1 MGFKKKTKVTTEFSS
16 ASMTDMIF
24 LLLIFFML
32 TSGLVAPN
40 SLNLKLPG
48 STQSKAQI
56 DSKTTDVGIT
66 KSGNYYLNGKRKTST
81 EIESE
86 LEKRAKAS
94 SDKLDITISPEPGT
108 PVKYV
113 AMVMDIAM
121 RFEINAILVTEEK
134 K

>member
-1 MGFKKKTKVTTEFSS
+1 MGFKKKNKVTTEFSS

-48 STQSKAQI
+48 SSSAKIQLN
-56 DSKTTDVGIT
+56 SKTDDVGIT
-66 KSGNYYLNGKRKTST
+66 KSGNFYLNGKRITQT
-81 EIESE
+81 DLDAT
-86 LEKRAKAS
+86 LERKAKAA

-113 AMVMDIAM
+113 AFVMDIAM
-121 RFEINAILVTEEK
+121 RFEINAILAAEEK

>member
-1 MGFKKKTKVTTEFSS
+1 MGLKKKNKISTQFST

-48 STQSKAQI
+48 SSRSKVQI
-56 DSKTTDVGIT
+56 DSKTDDVAIN
-66 KSGNYYLNGKRKTST
+66 KSGSFYLNGKRISSGDLETS
-81 EIESE
+81 
-86 LEKRAKAS
+86 LAKKAGGG
-94 SDKLDITISPEPGT
+94 DLDITISPEAGT

-113 AMVMDIAM
+113 AFVMDIAM
-121 RFEINAILVTEEK
+121 RYQINAILTSEEK
-134 K
+134 